1 MFTKFTKF
9 LTPDVRR
16 WMYRVLLAL
25 LPILAAYGKIAESD
39 VPLIVAL
46 VAAVLGIGVAEVNT
60 PSPDQVS
67 KVAEVKNVSYDR
79 RNIGNPFD
87 GE

>member
-1 MFTKFTKF
+1 MFTKF

-25 LPILAAYGKIAESD
+25 LPMLAAYGKISESD
-39 VPLIVAL
+39 IPLIVAL
-46 VAAVLGIGVAEVNT
+46 VGAILGIGVAEANT
-60 PSPDQVS
+60 PLPEQVS
-67 KVAEVKNVSYDR
+67 KVVEVKNVSYDR
-79 RNIGNPFD
+79 SNIGNPFD